1 MMIGFCLILWMMF
14 NPYGVLRDFFR
25 DAFLQYRMPYG
36 QYIKMNDFNENE

>member
-1 MMIGFCLILWMMF
+1 MF

-36 QYIKMNDFNENE
+36 QCENTNEFNENDENTA